1 MNDSFYLKRM
11 EQNTYKETPP
21 SPPKKITKNKREK
34 IIYFTL
40 PFQVEE
46 VQMLLNAQQ
55 LALEILSNMCC
66 PDGKARLAYF
76 TLFSNLKCCLAMEQ
90 YFRLLA

>member
-1 MNDSFYLKRM
+1 M

-21 SPPKKITKNKREK
+21 SPPPKKKTKNKKK

-76 TLFSNLKCCLAMEQ
+76 ILFSNLKCCLAMEQ